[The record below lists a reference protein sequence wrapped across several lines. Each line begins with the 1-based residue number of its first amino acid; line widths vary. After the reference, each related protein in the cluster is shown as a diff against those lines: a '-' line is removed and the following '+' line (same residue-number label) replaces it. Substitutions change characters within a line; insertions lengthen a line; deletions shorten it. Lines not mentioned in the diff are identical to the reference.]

1 MFAQIIAICI
11 FVTMFLL
18 IILDKFERHY
28 ITLGSGA
35 LVLVLVFGV
44 CMHSMSAIWE
54 TLNLGAFFQST
65 FWYGASEESTAGI
78 NWSTILFIAGM
89 MIMVEGLGKAG
100 FFRWLCLTLAK
111 LVHYRT
117 VPLLIC
123 FMSLSAFLSMFIDS
137 ITVVLFLATV
147 TLELSQT
154 MKFDPVP
161 MILSEIFCAN
171 LGGAATMCGDPP
183 NIIIGTSLGYTFFD
197 FIENTGAVVAICFVF
212 MLIYFTLC
220 FRKELER
227 AEHANGGPVTCPEPS
242 TAITNKKAFL
252 ASAGVFLLAVVLLI
266 THAQTELSVACI
278 GVIVAILTLIVLG
291 LTSGKKSVIEIIK
304 GVDYKTLLFFI
315 GLFVSVAGLEK
326 TGVLNMIA
334 NFITSVSEGNIA
346 VIVIVI
352 LWLSAITSAFVD
364 NIPFAATM
372 IPVIRAI
379 AAAEEAQLVIAVFDL
394 SRPWDAE
401 DEAVL
406 AIAEKTA
413 VRIAAMPGAET
424 LAFNNCVFRGNGVN
438 VENTAGYAVDL
449 SQIVTA
455 DN

>member
-11 FVTMFLL
+11 FVAMFLL

-28 ITLGSGA
+28 VTLGSAA
-35 LVLVLVFGV
+35 LVLVLVFGAA
-44 CMHSMSAIWE
+44 MRSMSAVWE

-65 FWYGASEESTAGI
+65 FWYGASEESTSGI

-111 LVHYRT
+111 LVRYRT

-123 FMSLSAFLSMFIDS
+123 FMALSAFLAMFIDS
-137 ITVVLFLATV
+137 ITVVLFLATD
-147 TLELSQT
+147 TLELAQT
-154 MKFDPVP
+154 MRFDPVP

-197 FIENTGAVVAICFVF
+197 FIENTGAVVAICFV
-212 MLIYFTLC
+212 LVLAYFTLC
-220 FRKELER
+220 FRKDLLH
-227 AEHANGGPVTCPEPS
+227 AEKANGGPVTCPAPA

-252 ASAGVFLLAVVLLI
+252 SSAAVFLLAVVLLV

-278 GVIVAILTLIVLG
+278 GVIVAVLTMIVLG

-315 GLFVSVAGLEK
+315 GLFVSVAGLER
-326 TGVLNMIA
+326 TGVLQIIA
-334 NFITSVSEGNIA
+334 DFITKVSGGSAA
-346 VIVIVI
+346 VIVVII
-352 LWLSAITSAFVD
+352 LWISAITSAFVD

-379 AAAEEAQLVIAVFDL
+379 AAAEGMDIG
-394 SRPWDAE
+394 
-401 DEAVL
+401 VL
-406 AIAEKTA
+406 AWSLSLGTDLGGNATPIGASANVVGTSASAKGGYPIGWGRYCKYCVPATLIVMVVSTA
-413 VRIAAMPGAET
+413 YLFLRY
-424 LAFNNCVFRGNGVN
+424 L
-438 VENTAGYAVDL
+438 
-449 SQIVTA
+449 
-455 DN
+455 

>member
-1 MFAQIIAICI
+1 MAAQIIAICI
-11 FVTMFLL
+11 FLGMFLL

-35 LVLVLVFGV
+35 LVLTLVFGV
-44 CMHSMSAIWE
+44 CMRSPRAVWD
-54 TLNLGAFFQST
+54 TLNLSAFLSSG

-78 NWSTILFIAGM
+78 NWATVLFIAGM

-111 LVHYRT
+111 FVHYRL

-123 FMSLSAFLSMFIDS
+123 FMALSALLSMFIDS

-147 TLELSQT
+147 TLELAQT

-197 FIENTGAVVAICFVF
+197 FIENTGEIVAVCFVAV
-212 MLIYFTLC
+212 LAYFTLC
-220 FRKELER
+220 FRKQLLR
-227 AEHANGGPVTCPEPS
+227 AEQQNGGAVTCPEPS
-242 TAITNKKAFL
+242 TAITNRAAFF
-252 ASAGVFLLAVVLLI
+252 AGAGVFLLAVVLLV

-278 GVIVAILTLIVLG
+278 GVIVAVLTLIALH
-291 LTSGKKSVIEIIK
+291 LTSGNGAVSEVIR

-315 GLFVSVAGLEK
+315 GLFVSVAGLER
-326 TGVLNMIA
+326 TGVLEMIA
-334 NFITSVSEGNIA
+334 RFITSVSGGR
-346 VIVIVI
+346 VTTIVIII
-352 LWLSAITSAFVD
+352 LWLSAVTSAFVD

-372 IPVIRAI
+372 IPVIRSI
-379 AAAEEAQLVIAVFDL
+379 AAVEGMDIG
-394 SRPWDAE
+394 
-401 DEAVL
+401 VL
-406 AIAEKTA
+406 AWSLSLGTDLGGNATPIGASANVVGTSASAKGGYPIGWGCYCRYCVPATVLVMA
-413 VRIAAMPGAET
+413 VSTVCLFLRY
-424 LAFNNCVFRGNGVN
+424 L
-438 VENTAGYAVDL
+438 
-449 SQIVTA
+449 
-455 DN
+455 

>member
-11 FVTMFLL
+11 FVAMFLL

-44 CMHSMSAIWE
+44 CMRSMSAIWE
-54 TLNLGAFFQST
+54 TLNLSAFFQST

-147 TLELSQT
+147 TLELAQT

-197 FIENTGAVVAICFVF
+197 FIENTGAVIGICFIF
-212 MLIYFTLC
+212 MLVYFTLC
-220 FRKELER
+220 FRKELLR
-227 AEHANGGPVTCPEPS
+227 AEHTNGGPVTCPEPA

-278 GVIVAILTLIVLG
+278 GVIVAILTMIVLG

-334 NFITSVSEGNIA
+334 NFITSVSKGNVA

-379 AAAEEAQLVIAVFDL
+379 AATEGMDI
-394 SRPWDAE
+394 
-401 DEAVL
+401 
-406 AIAEKTA
+406 
-413 VRIAAMPGAET
+413 GT
-424 LAFNNCVFRGNGVN
+424 LAWALSLGTDLGGNATPIGASANVVGTSASAKGGYPIGWGRYCKYCVPATIIVMA
-438 VENTAGYAVDL
+438 VSTAYL
-449 SQIVTA
+449 FLRYL
-455 DN
+455 

>member
-1 MFAQIIAICI
+1 MLAQVIAICI
-11 FVTMFLL
+11 FLGMFLL
-18 IILDKFERHY
+18 IILDQFERHI
-28 ITLGSGA
+28 ITLVSGA
-35 LVLVLVFGV
+35 LVLVLVFGL
-44 CMHSMSAIWE
+44 CMRSPATIWE
-54 TLNLGAFFQST
+54 ALNLRSFFT
-65 FWYGASEESTAGI
+65 TGFWYGAGEESTAGI

-100 FFRWLCLTLAK
+100 FFRWLCLSLAK
-111 LVHYRT
+111 LAHYHV
-117 VPLLIC
+117 VPLLLC
-123 FMSLSAFLSMFIDS
+123 FMAMSAFLAMFIDS

-147 TLELSQT
+147 TLELAQT

-197 FIENTGAVVAICFVF
+197 FIENTGAIVAVCFAAVAV
-212 MLIYFTLC
+212 YFWLC
-220 FRKELER
+220 FRKELLREER
-227 AEHANGGPVTCPEPS
+227 ANGGPVVCPEPS
-242 TAITNKKAFL
+242 SAITDRRAFG
-252 ASAGVFLLAVVLLI
+252 ASAAVFLLAVVLLI

-379 AAAEEAQLVIAVFDL
+379 AATEGMDID
-394 SRPWDAE
+394 
-401 DEAVL
+401 VL
-406 AIAEKTA
+406 AWALSLGTDLGGNATPIGASANVVGTSASAKGGYPIGWGRYCKYCVPATIVVMAVSTA
-413 VRIAAMPGAET
+413 YLFLRY
-424 LAFNNCVFRGNGVN
+424 L
-438 VENTAGYAVDL
+438 
-449 SQIVTA
+449 
-455 DN
+455 